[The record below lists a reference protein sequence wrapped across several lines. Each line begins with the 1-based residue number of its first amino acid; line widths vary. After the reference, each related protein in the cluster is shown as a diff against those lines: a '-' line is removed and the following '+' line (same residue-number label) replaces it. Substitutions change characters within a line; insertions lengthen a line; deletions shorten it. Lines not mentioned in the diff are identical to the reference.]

1 MREIEQYKAELES
14 RYESRLNQF
23 QHLNESLDASG
34 VIDSHEAELDK
45 LRTAQ
50 VFIKR
55 KYTWSN
61 NMQTDTSS
69 SIYKHVSN
77 QCLGGTMGLVQI
89 WEKKHLYET
98 LNSCCYRCFFAFFP
112 SLITKL
118 KKVSRGTKCRT
129 TICNP
134 FFDQFSSRLT
144 QFSRDFLF
152 YLNHVCVSSNSSVLF
167 L

>member
-1 MREIEQYKAELES
+1 MREIEQSKAELES

-34 VIDSHEAELDK
+34 MIESHEAELDK

-89 WEKKHLYET
+89 WEKNICMKRWTRVVTAVFL
-98 LNSCCYRCFFAFFP
+98 FFSEP
-112 SLITKL
+112 HYKL
-118 KKVSRGTKCRT
+118 ENVSRGTKCRT

-152 YLNHVCVSSNSSVLF
+152 YLNHVCVSSNSNVSF